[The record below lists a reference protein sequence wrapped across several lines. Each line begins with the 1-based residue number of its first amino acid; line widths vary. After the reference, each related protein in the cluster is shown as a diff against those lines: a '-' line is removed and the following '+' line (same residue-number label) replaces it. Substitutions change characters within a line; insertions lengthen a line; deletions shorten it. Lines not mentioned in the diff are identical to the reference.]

1 MAESESFEARK
12 RHENPQN
19 DEFEEEEEEED
30 EEILDDEEEDE
41 GARQLT
47 EPHQLQLTE
56 NNKHYKG
63 SFFLSFAFFL
73 FFIFILVLR
82 VIRMI
87 RQVYKWILEWNP
99 MKELNWRWETEAELF
114 IFELTA

>member
-1 MAESESFEARK
+1 MFRVSFGLSSVDSIKSNNTLLSENRESILIWFSGMAESESFEARK

-41 GARQLT
+41 GASQLT

-63 SFFLSFAFFL
+63 SFFLSFAFFYFSFL
-73 FFIFILVLR
+73 F
-82 VIRMI
+82 
-87 RQVYKWILEWNP
+87 
-99 MKELNWRWETEAELF
+99 
-114 IFELTA
+114 